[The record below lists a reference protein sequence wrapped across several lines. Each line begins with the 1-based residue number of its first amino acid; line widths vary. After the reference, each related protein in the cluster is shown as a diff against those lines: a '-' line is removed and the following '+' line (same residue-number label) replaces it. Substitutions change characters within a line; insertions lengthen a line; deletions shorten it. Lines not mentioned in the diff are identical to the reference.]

1 MFQEVANGALNIL
14 IGVGITILMMVVGF
28 LVFSTITK
36 YNDLQEIKNGNK
48 AAGIYMGSKLMGIGI
63 IIAFASYSSH
73 NWILMITWGLVG
85 VIILSLVY
93 LIFDK
98 LTIGFK
104 VCDEIQRGN
113 ESVAKMLSGVII
125 GVSIVLG
132 TLLL

>member
-1 MFQEVANGALNIL
+1 
-14 IGVGITILMMVVGF
+14 MMVVGF

-48 AAGIYMGSKLMGIGI
+48 AAGIYMGSKLMGVGI

-73 NWILMITWGLVG
+73 DWILMIIWGLVG

-104 VCDEIQRGN
+104 VCDEVQKGN
-113 ESVAKMLSGVII
+113 EAVAKMLSGVII
-125 GVSIVLG
+125 GVSVVLG
-132 TLLL
+132 TFLL